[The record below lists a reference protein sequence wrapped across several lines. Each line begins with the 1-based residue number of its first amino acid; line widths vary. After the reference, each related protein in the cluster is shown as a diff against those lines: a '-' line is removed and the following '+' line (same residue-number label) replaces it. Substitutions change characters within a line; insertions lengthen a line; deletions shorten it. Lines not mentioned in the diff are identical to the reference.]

1 MGIEHVVHTPSPAL
15 KGLCPAAQISW
26 DKPIYDLHFNT
37 ERLNLAWQHVGEF
50 VGISSPRLKR
60 VMPQCK
66 FPEPLHTSGT
76 S

>member
-37 ERLNLAWQHVGEF
+37 GMATCG
-50 VGISSPRLKR
+50 GICWNQQSATQEGDAA
-60 VMPQCK
+60 V
-66 FPEPLHTSGT
+66 
-76 S
+76 